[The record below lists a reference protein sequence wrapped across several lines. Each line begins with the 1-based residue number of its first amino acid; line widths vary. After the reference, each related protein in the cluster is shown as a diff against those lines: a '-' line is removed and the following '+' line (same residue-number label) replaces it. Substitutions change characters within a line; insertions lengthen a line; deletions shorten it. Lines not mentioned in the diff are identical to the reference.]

1 VQVPQKPFLK
11 AICLTALGILLVCS
25 QCAFAA
31 EIHGLVVGVHDGDS
45 LTLLVGGK
53 NEVKVRLEGIDAP
66 ELKQDFGT
74 ASKKAL
80 SDMVYGKEVRLVETG
95 KDRYRRTLA
104 NVYVGDAWV
113 NLAMIERGM
122 AWFFVK
128 YSKDELLKRGEA
140 EARKSKRGLWKEGN
154 PTPPWS
160 WRAKK

>member
-1 VQVPQKPFLK
+1 MSHNSVSGRS
-11 AICLTALGILLVCS
+11 AIVWLVILSLLTANAV
-25 QCAFAA
+25 AA
-31 EIHGLVVGVHDGDS
+31 VAGKVVGVHDGDS

-53 NEVKVRLEGIDAP
+53 TEVKVRLEGIDAP

-80 SDMVYGKEVRLVETG
+80 SDMVYGKEIRLVETG
-95 KDRYRRTLA
+95 KDRYKRTLA

-128 YSKDELLKRGEA
+128 YSKNELLKRGEA

-154 PTPPWS
+154 PTPPWI